1 MIVWGRNLN
10 TSMKLA
16 ALSFAAV
23 CSAIALANAAD
34 AQVAGRASDR
44 DVIELTADNFCRSQ
58 NSPPDVREML
68 DRLRIT
74 PASLC
79 QCIVTEVS
87 YSMDRTQLGA
97 DWADFAYRSHAAGNT
112 LPQNARDQRAFTGF
126 QNAYRQAN
134 RTCASRLA
142 R

>member
-1 MIVWGRNLN
+1 MNI
-10 TSMKLA
+10 SMKLVLLAVA
-16 ALSFAAV
+16 AFPL
-23 CSAIALANAAD
+23 IGLTNASD

-97 DWADFAYRSHAAGNT
+97 DWADFIYRSHAAGNT

-126 QNAYRQAN
+126 QNAYGQAN
-134 RTCASRLA
+134 RTCASRLS

>member
-1 MIVWGRNLN
+1 MN
-10 TSMKLA
+10 TSTKLIGLAVVA
-16 ALSFAAV
+16 ACLAV
-23 CSAIALANAAD
+23 VSANVAD

-58 NSPPDVREML
+58 NSPPNVREML

-97 DWADFAYRSHAAGNT
+97 DWADFVYRSHAAGNT
-112 LPQNARDQRAFTGF
+112 QPQNARDQQAFTAF
-126 QNAYRQAN
+126 QNAYSQAN